1 MKIEELPHIGKL
13 LAYARTDQ
21 DTTSTQIKSLE
32 ALRDHGTWM
41 GAGKS
46 IGVTGN
52 AIKCSVEKVFERYK
66 VKGDF
71 SFGNADLHIEQAPN
85 SELDVEEILSYKRKI
100 YDKKKQAHDFN
111 QLIQVQVKDSKP
123 IAVCAIGDPHID
135 DDGTDIIALERDL
148 DIIRNT
154 KGMYAGH
161 LGDLTNNWVG
171 RLARLYANQST
182 TANQAIV
189 LMEWMLNYAPNLF
202 VINGNHDCH
211 DIQTQALTKRGWVN
225 GLDIKQD
232 DQVMTMNIQNG
243 KAEWNTINNIITKDY
258 EGDMVSIESQ
268 SFSALVT
275 PNHRILHKKREFNN
289 GIYEFSNLSYC
300 KANDLPARFSIPTN
314 GVESLHGC
322 DLTDDQIRFA
332 GWVLTDGSIYNKKPY
347 TKIVIYQSKDGTE
360 IERVLK
366 SCGYEYTV
374 NIRNRNIQQ
383 VNGRK
388 LVNQSLPQCEYILN
402 AANARKAFNVISEKN
417 KLPSWA
423 YETTENQF
431 DVLLDALVS
440 GDGTWDGANPN
451 LKNCAVLHG
460 TKEFLEQVQALAC
473 IRGWTAMMSIAREK
487 DYRLNLCKRKE
498 LQLERCKAVS
508 KKYYNDKVWCLN
520 VNNSNF
526 LVRRNGKVHFSGNC
540 WNQGADLIKFIMRS
554 QSAINASHGARIAL
568 NFADGE
574 QIRINARH
582 DFKGHSQYNPT
593 HGSRKE
599 QLWRGDRDHIYIQ
612 GHRHHDG
619 ASMIP
624 QSNGDISWSFM
635 VSGYKVIDDYAD
647 AHGFTPSH
655 ANPSVTLVL
664 NPKAKVK
671 ADIVKPF
678 WDAEEGADYLTFI
691 RNKI

>member
-1 MKIEELPHIGKL
+1 MKIEELPDIGKL

-21 DTTSTQIKSLE
+21 DTTSAQIKALE
-32 ALRDHGTWM
+32 SLRDHGTWH

-46 IGVTGN
+46 IGITGN

-71 SFGNADLHIEQAPN
+71 SFGNTDLHIEQAPN

-123 IAVCAIGDPHID
+123 IAVCVIGDPHID

-189 LMEWMLNYAPNLF
+189 LMEWMLNSAPNLF
-202 VINGNHDCH
+202 VINGNHD
-211 DIQTQALTKRGWVN
+211 
-225 GLDIKQD
+225 
-232 DQVMTMNIQNG
+232 M
-243 KAEWNTINNIITKDY
+243 
-258 EGDMVSIESQ
+258 
-268 SFSALVT
+268 
-275 PNHRILHKKREFNN
+275 
-289 GIYEFSNLSYC
+289 
-300 KANDLPARFSIPTN
+300 
-314 GVESLHGC
+314 
-322 DLTDDQIRFA
+322 
-332 GWVLTDGSIYNKKPY
+332 
-347 TKIVIYQSKDGTE
+347 
-360 IERVLK
+360 
-366 SCGYEYTV
+366 
-374 NIRNRNIQQ
+374 
-383 VNGRK
+383 
-388 LVNQSLPQCEYILN
+388 
-402 AANARKAFNVISEKN
+402 
-417 KLPSWA
+417 
-423 YETTENQF
+423 
-431 DVLLDALVS
+431 
-440 GDGTWDGANPN
+440 
-451 LKNCAVLHG
+451 
-460 TKEFLEQVQALAC
+460 
-473 IRGWTAMMSIAREK
+473 
-487 DYRLNLCKRKE
+487 
-498 LQLERCKAVS
+498 
-508 KKYYNDKVWCLN
+508 
-520 VNNSNF
+520 
-526 LVRRNGKVHFSGNC
+526 
-540 WNQGADLIKFIMRS
+540 WNQGADLIKFVMRS

-593 HGSRKE
+593 HGARKE
-599 QLWRGDRDHIYIQ
+599 QLWRGDKDHVYVQ

-647 AHGFTPSH
+647 AHGFTPSQ

-678 WDAEEGADYLTFI
+678 WDAQEGADYLTFI
-691 RNKI
+691 RNK